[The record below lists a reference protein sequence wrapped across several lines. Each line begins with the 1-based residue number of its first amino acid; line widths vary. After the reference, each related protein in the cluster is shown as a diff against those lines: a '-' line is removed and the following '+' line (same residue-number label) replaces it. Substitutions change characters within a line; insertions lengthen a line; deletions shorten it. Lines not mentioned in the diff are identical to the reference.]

1 MPRHVDDGAFLMPIE
16 VELLDE
22 GWDDLPEP
30 SAIEEWAD
38 LED

>member
-1 MPRHVDDGAFLMPIE
+1 MPIE

-30 SAIEEWAD
+30 SALEEWLAS
-38 LED
+38 EEG